1 MLGIYEFLNQL
12 FLLIAVIAGT
22 KASVGV
28 SMTDMRKRLELE
40 LWKSN
45 MLKNLN
51 MFVSNTR
58 LIVHNL
64 PASYDD
70 KQLRELFKKHA
81 PPKSRIIEVLGPF

>member
-1 MLGIYEFLNQL
+1 M
-12 FLLIAVIAGT
+12 A
-22 KASVGV
+22 
-28 SMTDMRKRLELE
+28 DMRKRLELE

-70 KQLRELFKKHA
+70 KKLRELFKKNS
-81 PPKSRIIEVLGPF
+81 PPNSRIIEVLRLF